1 MSEPIDIIASPP
13 PSTFVNEDRHKLE
26 RQKSILPF
34 KNPSGNED
42 SNQRN
47 KETKL
52 RGAEYL
58 TKLKQLLPSVFD
70 EFEQGD
76 LER

>member
-1 MSEPIDIIASPP
+1 LSEPIDIEASSPP
-13 PSTFVNEDRHKLE
+13 GTFVNENRHKME
-26 RQKSILPF
+26 DKKSILPGE
-34 KNPSGNED
+34 NPFGNEE
-42 SNQRN
+42 SYQRN
-47 KETKL
+47 KETEL
-52 RGAEYL
+52 RGAGYL